1 MASEPQSTGASPG
14 AQATGGLELGG
25 PTPVPAGPL
34 LVTGGAGFVGSH
46 AVRVLHR
53 ARVPVAVLD
62 NLSEGHRDAVPRE
75 VPLFEGDLL
84 DPGRLD
90 EVLEA
95 VRPRSILHFAA
106 LCYVGDSVK
115 EPERYHRVNVGGTR
129 NLVEAARRAGVQE
142 FVFSSTCATYGVP
155 EVLPLA
161 EDHPQRPISP
171 YGETKLLAEGVLHEA
186 AAEWGL
192 RIACLRYFNAAGADP
207 SGAHGE
213 DHRPETHLIPLVLQV
228 ALGQRERILV
238 FGDDHGTRDG
248 TCERDYVHVDD
259 LADAHLRA
267 LHLLQ
272 GGVER
277 IACNLGTGTGHTVRE
292 VVEAARRVTGHA
304 IPAEAAPRRE
314 GDPAGLVADG
324 RHARATLGWTPRR
337 SSLEQIL
344 GDAWAWHSA
353 RPGGYGEG

>member
-1 MASEPQSTGASPG
+1 MPG
-14 AQATGGLELGG
+14 ES
-25 PTPVPAGPL
+25 PTPIPQGPV
-34 LVTGGAGFVGSH
+34 LVTGGAGYVGSH
-46 AVRVLHR
+46 AVRVLH
-53 ARVPVAVLD
+53 AAGVPVAVLD
-62 NLSEGHRDAVPRE
+62 NLSEGHRDALPRE
-75 VPLFEGDLL
+75 VPFFEGDLL
-84 DPGRLD
+84 DPERLT
-90 EVLEA
+90 EVMDA

-106 LCYVGDSVK
+106 LCYVGDSVR

-129 NLVEAARRAGVQE
+129 NLVDAARVAGVQE

-155 EVLPLA
+155 EALPLG

-171 YGETKLLAEGVLHEA
+171 YGQTKLDAEGVLEEA
-186 AAEWGL
+186 ARDWGL
-192 RIACLRYFNAAGADP
+192 RIARLRYFNAAGAAPD
-207 SGAHGE
+207 GAHGE
-213 DHRPETHLIPLVLQV
+213 DHQPETHLIPLVLQV

-238 FGDDHGTRDG
+238 FGVDHATRDG

-272 GGVER
+272 GGTAD

-292 VVEAARRVTGHA
+292 VIEAARFVTGHA
-304 IPAEAAPRRE
+304 IPSEDAPARE

-324 RHARATLGWTPRR
+324 RRARSLLGWSPRR

-344 GDAWAWHSA
+344 EDAWAWHQA
-353 RPGGYGEG
+353 HPKGYGDA